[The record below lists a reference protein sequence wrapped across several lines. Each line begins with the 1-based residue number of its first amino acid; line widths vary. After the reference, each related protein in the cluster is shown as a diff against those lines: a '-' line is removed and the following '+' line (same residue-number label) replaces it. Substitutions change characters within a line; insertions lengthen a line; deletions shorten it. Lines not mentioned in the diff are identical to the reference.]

1 MYIHLIIYLSPLRTY
16 SSNGASSIPSIHIPY
31 NQIIT
36 FDAIAA
42 VAEKDAAKYIA
53 VTIKSPIIR
62 FGNIESNDLSFET
75 YYPNRIPIMATAAM
89 LPPTNGTFSI
99 QRKNKTL

>member
-1 MYIHLIIYLSPLRTY
+1 M
-16 SSNGASSIPSIHIPY
+16 PY

-53 VTIKSPIIR
+53 VTRKSPIIR

-75 YYPNRIPIMATAAM
+75 
-89 LPPTNGTFSI
+89 
-99 QRKNKTL
+99 